1 MPPREP
7 SCRAGFSRLV
17 SRALRESRCTVRRP
31 MVVLAQFQA
40 VEGLWKMVWSVA
52 PPGDF
57 R

>member
-17 SRALRESRCTVRRP
+17 SRALCESRCTVRRP